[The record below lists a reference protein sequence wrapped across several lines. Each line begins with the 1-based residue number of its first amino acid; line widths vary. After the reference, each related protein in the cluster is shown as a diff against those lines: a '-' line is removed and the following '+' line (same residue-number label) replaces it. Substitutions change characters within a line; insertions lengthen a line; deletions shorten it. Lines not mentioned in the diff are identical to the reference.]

1 MARLTS
7 VPLRLLADDLSKDNF
22 CPLQVQHD
30 HLRVGRRSD
39 LFHYFWRRIVAALP
53 ADNITGCSRKSQF
66 TWPHSSSPLLL
77 LAAVVLFVDAT
88 GASVLNGA
96 SDPLRFCCFGTIQQ
110 KKKKRKVHVRM
121 QRVYTCSSAPDVL
134 HTSTGQSSETT
145 GGFNV
150 STMLFSSFLSSKA
163 DNRTTTKKCLLTL
176 FRLWKYANWGARNV
190 VKWRPP
196 DRRLIKS

>member
-1 MARLTS
+1 MARCSL

-96 SDPLRFCCFGTIQQ
+96 SDPLRFSCFGTIQQ
-110 KKKKRKVHVRM
+110 QQKRERYTYGCRECTRVPAHLTCCTHRLASRRK
-121 QRVYTCSSAPDVL
+121 QR
-134 HTSTGQSSETT
+134 E
-145 GGFNV
+145 V
-150 STMLFSSFLSSKA
+150 STCLQCYFPVFSLQ
-163 DNRTTTKKCLLTL
+163 RQTIG
-176 FRLWKYANWGARNV
+176 RPQRNV
-190 VKWRPP
+190 YWLCFASESMQIELLGMSSNGGHLSVV
-196 DRRLIKS
+196 

>member
-1 MARLTS
+1 MARCSL

-66 TWPHSSSPLLL
+66 TWPHSSSPLFL

-96 SDPLRFCCFGTIQQ
+96 SDPLRFSCFGTIQQ
-110 KKKKRKVHVRM
+110 KNKKEKGTRTDAESVHVFQRTWRAAHIDWPVVGNNGRF
-121 QRVYTCSSAPDVL
+121 QRVY
-134 HTSTGQSSETT
+134 
-145 GGFNV
+145 NV
-150 STMLFSSFLSSKA
+150 IFQFSLFKG
-163 DNRTTTKKCLLTL
+163 RQ
-176 FRLWKYANWGARNV
+176 
-190 VKWRPP
+190 
-196 DRRLIKS
+196 